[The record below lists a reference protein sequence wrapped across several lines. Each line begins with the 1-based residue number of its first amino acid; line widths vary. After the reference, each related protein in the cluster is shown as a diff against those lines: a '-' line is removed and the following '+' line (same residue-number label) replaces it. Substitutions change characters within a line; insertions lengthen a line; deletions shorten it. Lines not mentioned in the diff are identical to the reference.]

1 MITMK
6 CNPTD
11 SVRVTSNF
19 GPRKLLNMNYHN
31 GIDIGPLS
39 QDKQGDNIYAIN
51 DGTVRVSKV
60 DSTGYGN
67 YIVIDHGTWCSLY
80 AHLQTLEVKVGQRVK
95 TGEIV
100 GHMGNTGTSTGVHL
114 HFEIR
119 DCSYV
124 RFWER
129 DKSSG
134 KSSGKYI
141 YAVDSQPLLIKNTSN
156 IKTDRE
162 KVQEHFDFD
171 NNTMAFLDKHPYY
184 IDLYRKLSKDC
195 K

>member
-1 MITMK
+1 MIAIRR
-6 CNPTD
+6 NPTE
-11 SVRVTSNF
+11 SVRITSTF
-19 GPRKLLNMNYHN
+19 GFRNILGMNYHN
-31 GIDIGPLS
+31 GIDIGPLTK
-39 QDKQGDNIYAIN
+39 DKQGDNIYAVN
-51 DGTVRVSKV
+51 DGIVRVSKV
-60 DSTGYGN
+60 DPTGYGN
-67 YIVIDHGTWCSLY
+67 YVVIDHGTWCSLY
-80 AHLQTLEVKVGQRVK
+80 AHLQALEVRVAQIVK
-95 TGEIV
+95 TGEII

-119 DCSYV
+119 DCNYA

-129 DKSSG
+129 DKT
-134 KSSGKYI
+134 SGKYI
-141 YAVDSQPLLIKNTSN
+141 HAVACQPLLNKVTIN

-171 NNTMAFLDKHPYY
+171 NNTMAFLDKHPFY